1 MESQSHG
8 QTVKRVVIAGGGTAG
23 WIVAA
28 ALSRQLGPLL
38 EITLVESDEIG
49 TVGVGEATIPTH
61 RIFHHV
67 LGIDE
72 RAFMRATKA
81 TFKLGIQ
88 FENWGG
94 IGDRYIHSFGV
105 VGRSTWMADF
115 HHIWLQAREQGI
127 AGDLGD
133 YCFELKAAEAGRFA
147 TSDTSRINYAYHL
160 DASLYAG
167 FLRQFAEGYGTK
179 RIEGLIQ
186 SVDQDS
192 ETGFITALVLDSGQ
206 RIEGD
211 LFIDCTGFR
220 ALLIDKTL
228 KAGFEDWTHWLP
240 TDRAL
245 AVQTEATEPA
255 PPYTKAIAH
264 DAGWR
269 WKIPLQHRVG
279 NGLVYSSQHLSDEA
293 AHARLIG
300 EIDGAALTEPR
311 VIRYRTGRRDK
322 VWVKNCV
329 SIGLSSGFVEPL
341 ESTSIHL
348 IQIYASRLV
357 QMFPF
362 HGFSP
367 ALSARYNDMAR
378 TELERIRDF
387 IVLHYNLT
395 ERTDS
400 EFWRTMASMDIPDTL
415 RNRID
420 LFRETGLAYQEKVE
434 LFQVDSWLQVMMGQ
448 RLYPQGRHHLGRLM
462 KPEEMTLALNG
473 LKSRVLNA
481 VAQLPSHQAFLE
493 DYLGA
498 SMTA

>member
-1 MESQSHG
+1 MDADSNG
-8 QTVKRVVIAGGGTAG
+8 QVVKRVVIAGGGTAG

-38 EITLVESDEIG
+38 DITLVESDEIG

-61 RIFHHV
+61 RVFHHL

-94 IGDRYIHSFGV
+94 IGDRYIHSFGT

-115 HHIWLQAREQGI
+115 HHIWLQAREMGL
-127 AGDLGD
+127 AGELGD
-133 YCFELKAAEAGRFA
+133 YCLELKAAEAARFA

-167 FLRQFAEGYGTK
+167 FLRQFAEGYGAK
-179 RIEGLIQ
+179 RVEGLIEN
-186 SVDQDS
+186 VDQDGES
-192 ETGFITALVLDSGQ
+192 GFIKALVLQSGE

-220 ALLIDKTL
+220 GLLIDKTL
-228 KAGFEDWTHWLP
+228 KTGFTDWSHWLP

-245 AVQTEATEPA
+245 AVQTEATGPA
-255 PPYTKAIAH
+255 MPYTRAVAH

-269 WKIPLQHRVG
+269 WQIPLQHRVG
-279 NGLVYSSQHLSDEA
+279 NGLVYSSAHLSDDEA
-293 AHARLIG
+293 HTRLMG
-300 EIDGAALTEPR
+300 SIDGKALIEPR
-311 VIRYRTGRRDK
+311 VIRYRTGRREK

-362 HGFSP
+362 HGFSE
-367 ALSARYNDMAR
+367 ALSTRFNDMAHV
-378 TELERIRDF
+378 ELERIRDF
-387 IVLHYNLT
+387 IILHYNLT
-395 ERTDS
+395 ERNDS
-400 EFWRTMASMDIPDTL
+400 DFWRQMSSMDIPDSL
-415 RNRID
+415 RNRIE
-420 LFRETGLAYQEKVE
+420 LFRDTGLAYQEKVE

-448 RLYPQGRHHLGRLM
+448 RLFPQGRHHLGRLM
-462 KPEEMTLALNG
+462 KREEMQMALNG
-473 LKSRVLNA
+473 LKSRVANG

-493 DYLGA
+493 QYLGD
-498 SMTA
+498 SVTA